1 MSKKARNYQLDAGPA
16 GKTFPAPRLP
26 YAPRGPRRYNPP
38 IAIVGTGGIADMH
51 LSAYRDA
58 GLNVVALCNRTPAK
72 AAKLGRRFFPAATIY
87 SDYRGVLERDDV
99 PVVDIT
105 THPDVRAT
113 MVADAVRAGKHVL
126 SQKPF
131 ATDLRVGRRLV
142 ELADRHGVK
151 LAVNQNGRW
160 APHFSYLRHAIAAGL
175 VGDVLTV
182 NLSVHWDHDWI
193 VKTPFNDV
201 RHIVLFDFG
210 IHWFD
215 ILTTFMGGR
224 SAKSVF
230 ATLAKAPGQTADPP
244 LLGSALIDY
253 GDAQASLTLNA
264 FTRHGKRD
272 ETLVV
277 GTKGALLSTGP
288 DLHKQRVTLHTRRGT
303 AEPQLAGT
311 WFPGG
316 FAGTMFELLRAVEA
330 DREPS
335 NSARDNLTSLA
346 LSFAA
351 CRSADTG
358 KPQVPG
364 KVGAVPE

>member
-1 MSKKARNYQLDAGPA
+1 MSKTVRNYRLDAGA
-16 GKTFPAPRLP
+16 GGKTFPAPKLP
-26 YAPRGPRRYNPP
+26 YEPRGPRRYNPP
-38 IAIVGTGGIADMH
+38 IAVIGTGGVADMH
-51 LSAYRDA
+51 LAAYRDA

-72 AAKLGRRFFPAATIY
+72 AAKLGRRFFPAAAIY
-87 SDYRGVLERDDV
+87 SDYREVLARDDV

-113 MVADAVRAGKHVL
+113 MVADAIRAGKHVL

-142 ELADRHGVK
+142 DLADRRGVR

-160 APHFSYLRHAIAAGL
+160 APHFSYLRHAIARGL
-175 VGDVLTV
+175 VGDVSTAS
-182 NLSVHWDHDWI
+182 LSVHWDHDWI
-193 VKTPFNDV
+193 VDTAFNEV

-215 ILTTFMGGR
+215 ILTTFVGGR
-224 SAKSVF
+224 PAESVF
-230 ATLAKAPGQTADPP
+230 ATLARAPGQTADPP
-244 LLGSALIDY
+244 LLATAVVDY
-253 GDAQASLTLNA
+253 GDAQASLTFNA
-264 FTRHGKRD
+264 FARFGKRD

-277 GTKGALLSTGP
+277 GTTGALASTGV
-288 DLHKQRVTLHTRRGT
+288 DLHRQRVSLHTRRGV
-303 AEPQLAGT
+303 AEPQLNGT

-316 FAGTMFELLRAVEA
+316 FAGTMLELLAAIEE

-335 NSARDNLTSLA
+335 NSGRDNLTSLA

-358 KPQVPG
+358 RPQVPG

>member
-16 GKTFPAPRLP
+16 GKTFAAPALP
-26 YAPRGPRRYNPP
+26 YEPVPPRRYRPP
-38 IAIVGTGGIADMH
+38 IAVIGTGGIADMH

-58 GLNVVALCNRTPAK
+58 GLDVVALCNRTPAK
-72 AAKLGRRFFPAATIY
+72 AAKLGRRFFPAAKVY
-87 SDYRGVLERDDV
+87 SDYRQVLARDDI

-113 MVADAVRAGKHVL
+113 MAADAIRAGKHVL

-142 ELADRHGVK
+142 ELADRHRVK

-160 APHFSYLRHAIAAGL
+160 APHFSYIRHAVAAGL
-175 VGDVLTV
+175 VGDVLSV
-182 NLSVHWDHDWI
+182 NMAVHWDHDWI
-193 VKTPFNDV
+193 ADAPFNDV

-224 SAKSVF
+224 SAKNVF

-244 LLGSALIDY
+244 LLANAVVDY
-253 GDAQASLTLNA
+253 GDAQASLTFNA
-264 FTRHGKRD
+264 FTRFGKRD

-277 GTKGALLSTGP
+277 GTKGTLLSTGV
-288 DLHKQRVTLHTRRGT
+288 DLHKQRVTLHTRRGAAT
-303 AEPQLAGT
+303 PELAGT

-316 FAGTMFELLRAVEA
+316 FAGTMFELLRAVEE
-330 DREPS
+330 DREPTH
-335 NSARDNLTSLA
+335 SARNNLASLA

-364 KVGAVPE
+364 KVLAVPE

>member
-1 MSKKARNYQLDAGPA
+1 MPKRPNYKLDAGSA
-16 GKTFPAPRLP
+16 GKTFPAPALP
-26 YAPRGPRRYNPP
+26 YEPRGPRRFNPP
-38 IAIVGTGGIADMH
+38 IAVIGTGGIADMH

-72 AAKLGRRFFPAATIY
+72 AAKLGKRFFPDAEIY
-87 SDYRGVLERDDV
+87 SDYRRVLDRDDV

-131 ATDLRVGRRLV
+131 ATDLRVARRLV
-142 ELADRHGVK
+142 ELADRHGVRV
-151 LAVNQNGRW
+151 AVNQNGRW
-160 APHFSYLRHAIAAGL
+160 APHFSYIRHAIAAGL
-175 VGDVLTV
+175 VGDVLTI

-193 VKTPFNDV
+193 VDTAFNDV

-215 ILTTFMGGR
+215 ILTTFLGGR
-224 SAKSVF
+224 SAASVF
-230 ATLAKAPGQTADPP
+230 ATLGEAPGQTADPP
-244 LLGSALIDY
+244 LLANALVDY
-253 GDAQASLTLNA
+253 GDAQASLTFNA
-264 FTRHGKRD
+264 FARHGKQD
-272 ETLVV
+272 QTLVV
-277 GTKGALLSTGP
+277 GTKGTLLSTGV
-288 DLHKQRVTLHTRRGT
+288 DLHKQRVTFHTRRGT
-303 AEPQLAGT
+303 AEPELAGT

-316 FAGTMFELLRAVEA
+316 FAGTMLELLRAIER
-330 DREPS
+330 DREPT

-351 CRSADTG
+351 CRSADTS

-364 KVGAVPE
+364 KVGAVSD